1 MSLCR
6 VSWGLFSS
14 SDGDEDKMCYNFGP
28 SNVSISFKSDFLTE
42 KKSFRRNSSIFRGRR
57 LVGNVIKLFVSW
69 QNKLDHLSRE
79 ALMEGWRL
87 STIDLL
93 VLTILDRLLFI
104 LKRLFN
110 YVTKQVTLMRR
121 SIVLSIPLQLVF
133 IGVSLA
139 SIYSLVKYLC

>member
-1 MSLCR
+1 

-42 KKSFRRNSSIFRGRR
+42 KKSFRRNLSIFRGRR

-79 ALMEGWRL
+79 ALMEGGRL
-87 STIDLL
+87 SAIDLL
-93 VLTILDRLLFI
+93 VLTILLLFI

-110 YVTKQVTLMRR
+110 YVTKQATLMRR
-121 SIVLSIPLQLVF
+121 STVLSIPLQLVF
-133 IGVSLA
+133 TGLSLA